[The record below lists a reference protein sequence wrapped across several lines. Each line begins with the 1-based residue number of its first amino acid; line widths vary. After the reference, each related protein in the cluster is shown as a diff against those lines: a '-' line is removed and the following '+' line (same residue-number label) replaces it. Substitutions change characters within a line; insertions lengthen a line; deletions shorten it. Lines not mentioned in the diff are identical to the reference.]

1 MKLWKNNLPQKSQSI
16 ISINNNK
23 NDMKKLSINSLE
35 LNKNN
40 PINRTSKESNEKSND
55 SIIKLINNKNIS
67 FISSSD
73 EEKSAIKNENL
84 RNSKKNV
91 DNLFLNKNK
100 EFNNILITTFPSG
113 FDSKQ
118 KIKKS
123 NNKTIYPKIQTKEN
137 PILKS
142 VSSFAFNKYK
152 KYKFKTT
159 NSLSPLQTNTI
170 LNKWREDFHK
180 IFLKTI
186 KRTKADV
193 SSTFQ
198 RCNRN
203 KNRLRIKIERNL
215 KKKIVINSKSV
226 KDNNKKNNI
235 VEENNNINENINN
248 DNNIEGSSERKK
260 NGIMAKTLQI
270 ETSSITSSPIKL
282 NTNYSVSPKRKFL
295 ITAEQNSGP
304 SSISSKSINNKFDS
318 SQANIKI

>member
-193 SSTFQ
+193 
-198 RCNRN
+198 
-203 KNRLRIKIERNL
+203 
-215 KKKIVINSKSV
+215 
-226 KDNNKKNNI
+226 
-235 VEENNNINENINN
+235 
-248 DNNIEGSSERKK
+248 
-260 NGIMAKTLQI
+260 
-270 ETSSITSSPIKL
+270 
-282 NTNYSVSPKRKFL
+282 
-295 ITAEQNSGP
+295 
-304 SSISSKSINNKFDS
+304 
-318 SQANIKI
+318 